1 MSAFQCHRVISIPC
15 TRNFIFLSAPSRLT
29 VESQCLHLS
38 LWMSSLVV
46 VSALH
51 PPASPSP
58 HVLTEVSYLLLGKS
72 MRLSARRPLV
82 ESAQLLTVACDL
94 SRVSS
99 SAISADGCGSLVRPS
114 LVPRFQSVAPTTY
127 EVTRVP
133 MIWQPRHCGCLMTLL
148 CLVTL
153 RCDHTGVHHWPQTC
167 LACGLGPHSLFVC
180 ALGQIVF
187 ASTLIIPKKLD

>member
-1 MSAFQCHRVISIPC
+1 MISIPC

-99 SAISADGCGSLVRPS
+99 SAISADGCGSLVRPP

-127 EVTRVP
+127 EVIPCPKDLATKA
-133 MIWQPRHCGCLMTLL
+133 LL
-148 CLVTL
+148 LSPDFSVSG
-153 RCDHTGVHHWPQTC
+153 H
-167 LACGLGPHSLFVC
+167 HSLRPHRC
-180 ALGQIVF
+180 PPL
-187 ASTLIIPKKLD
+187 ASDLSGMRPWSTFLVRVRSCPDRLREYTDNAKEA